1 MFSHIVMLA
10 LVVIA
15 GAVLSMQAAINGRLG
30 ESVGVIRSSQLT
42 FVVGA
47 VLSGLLI
54 FFFEPS
60 HTQTLL
66 TVPKWQLAGALFGMF
81 YMLVMVA
88 SVPKVGVA
96 TATVAVICGQLS
108 MGMMIDTF
116 GWFGNQ
122 AIGFS
127 MSRMAAL
134 ICLAL
139 ALVLIYRS
147 NRGEEQAV
155 V

>member
-147 NRGEEQAV
+147 NREGEQAV

>member
-1 MFSHIVMLA
+1 M
-10 LVVIA
+10 
-15 GAVLSMQAAINGRLG
+15 AIGGCPFR
-30 ESVGVIRSSQLT
+30 V
-42 FVVGA
+42 
-47 VLSGLLI
+47 
-54 FFFEPS
+54 
-60 HTQTLL
+60 
-66 TVPKWQLAGALFGMF
+66 
-81 YMLVMVA
+81 VA

-147 NRGEEQAV
+147 NREEEQSV

>member
-96 TATVAVICGQLS
+96 AATVAVICGQLS

-147 NRGEEQAV
+147 NREEEQAV

>member
-1 MFSHIVMLA
+1 
-10 LVVIA
+10 
-15 GAVLSMQAAINGRLG
+15 
-30 ESVGVIRSSQLT
+30 
-42 FVVGA
+42 
-47 VLSGLLI
+47 
-54 FFFEPS
+54 
-60 HTQTLL
+60 
-66 TVPKWQLAGALFGMF
+66 
-81 YMLVMVA
+81 
-88 SVPKVGVA
+88 
-96 TATVAVICGQLS
+96 
-108 MGMMIDTF
+108 MMIDTF

-147 NRGEEQAV
+147 NREEEQSV

>member
-147 NRGEEQAV
+147 NREEDQAV

>member
-42 FVVGA
+42 FIVGA

-54 FFFEPS
+54 FFFEPA

-96 TATVAVICGQLS
+96 TATVAAICGQLS

-147 NRGEEQAV
+147 NREEEQSV

>member
-147 NRGEEQAV
+147 NREEEQAV

>member
-54 FFFEPS
+54 FFFEPA

-66 TVPKWQLAGALFGMF
+66 TVPKWQLAGALLGMF

-147 NRGEEQAV
+147 NREEEQSV

>member
-54 FFFEPS
+54 FF
-60 HTQTLL
+60 
-66 TVPKWQLAGALFGMF
+66 
-81 YMLVMVA
+81 
-88 SVPKVGVA
+88 
-96 TATVAVICGQLS
+96 LS
-108 MGMMIDTF
+108 PI
-116 GWFGNQ
+116 
-122 AIGFS
+122 
-127 MSRMAAL
+127 RKH
-134 ICLAL
+134 C
-139 ALVLIYRS
+139 
-147 NRGEEQAV
+147 
-155 V
+155 

>member
-127 MSRMAAL
+127 MSRMSAL

-147 NRGEEQAV
+147 NREEEQAV

>member
-54 FFFEPS
+54 FFIEPA

-147 NRGEEQAV
+147 NREEEQSV

>member
-54 FFFEPS
+54 FFFEPA

-147 NRGEEQAV
+147 NREGEQAV

>member
-1 MFSHIVMLA
+1 MMGHIIMLA
-10 LVVIA
+10 LVVLA

-47 VLSGLLI
+47 VFSGLLI
-54 FFFEPS
+54 FFFEPTHS
-60 HTQTLL
+60 QTLL

-88 SVPKVGVA
+88 SVPKIGVA

-127 MSRMAAL
+127 SSRMAAL
-134 ICLAL
+134 VCLAL
-139 ALVLIYRS
+139 TLVLIYRS
-147 NRGEEQAV
+147 NQAEEQSTE
-155 V
+155 